1 MNLKEI
7 AIAIGLFAL
16 AAWQFIWLPLS
27 YGSYFFGLLFA
38 GASCASFVKGL
49 QPKKLTLEEKNK
61 KKNRRQF

>member
-27 YGSYFFGLLFA
+27 YVSYFFGLLFA
-38 GASCASFVKGL
+38 GASVAAFIKGL
-49 QPKKLTLEEKNK
+49 KAK
-61 KKNRRQF
+61 KKK

>member
-7 AIAIGLFAL
+7 AIAIGLLAL

-49 QPKKLTLEEKNK
+49 KGK
-61 KKNRRQF
+61 KKK